1 MAASL
6 QLKAYKRA
14 TVKQASPEDT
24 LLMLIREAVRS
35 ADSAVLEQDPG
46 TRKKAL
52 NKSLRIVTELSSSL
66 NLDYGGE
73 MAFNMLRLYN
83 FISRRLADGI
93 AGDDSGI
100 PDALRI
106 LRHVKET
113 WETAVQMVREA
124 GGVQTAIAAAS
135 VEPDGSK
142 E

>member
-6 QLKAYKRA
+6 QLKAYTRA

-35 ADSAVLEQDPG
+35 ADSAVLEQDSAK
-46 TRKKAL
+46 RKKAL

-93 AGDDSGI
+93 SGDDSGI

-124 GGVQTAIAAAS
+124 GGVEAAIAAANEES
-135 VEPDGSK
+135 DESK
-142 E
+142 

>member
-6 QLKAYKRA
+6 QHKAYTRA
-14 TVKQASPEDT
+14 TVRQASPEDT

-35 ADSAVLEQDPG
+35 ADSAVLEQDSG

-66 NLDYGGE
+66 NLDYGGD

-83 FISRRLADGI
+83 FISRRLADAIG
-93 AGDDSGI
+93 GDDAGL

-113 WETAVQMVREA
+113 WETAVQMVRDA
-124 GGVQTAIAAAS
+124 GGVEVAIAAAN
-135 VEPDGSK
+135 PAPADK
-142 E
+142 